1 MTVADLIMVLQQH
14 EMTDTLQFVIELPNE
29 MRYANVDRVVRNN
42 STVYLV
48 GNQLFVEVKTGGG

>member
-14 EMTDTLQFVIELPNE
+14 EMTDSIQFVVELPNE
-29 MRYANVDRVVRNN
+29 MRYANIDRVVRNN
-42 STVYLV
+42 STVYMV